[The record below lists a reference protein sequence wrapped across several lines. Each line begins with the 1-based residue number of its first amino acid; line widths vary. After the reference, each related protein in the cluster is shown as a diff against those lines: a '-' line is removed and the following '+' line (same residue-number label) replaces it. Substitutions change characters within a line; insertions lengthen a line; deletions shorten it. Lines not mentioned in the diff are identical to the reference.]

1 MRDIFFQLAFAG
13 YVGAFFNLNP
23 FIERDGYHM
32 LVDWLREPGLR
43 RRAREQFARRLSG
56 RGRSSDSPVLARYSL
71 WGLAW
76 TVLAGGVR
84 RRAVAALPADH
95 DRARRRDWVVYVVM
109 GTLWVA
115 FFVPAVVVVG
125 KPLLERASR
134 PVGS

>member
-1 MRDIFFQLAFAG
+1 MTTAG
-13 YVGAFFNLNP
+13 TKNP

-32 LVDWLREPGLR
+32 LVDHLREPGLR

-76 TVLAGGVR
+76 TVLAGAFAIVLSLR
-84 RRAVAALPADH
+84 YAPLMTAVAPKE
-95 DRARRRDWVVYVVM
+95 VVYVVL

-115 FFVPAVVVVG
+115 FFMPAVVLVAR
-125 KPLLERASR
+125 PLLERAR
-134 PVGS
+134 GRVGK